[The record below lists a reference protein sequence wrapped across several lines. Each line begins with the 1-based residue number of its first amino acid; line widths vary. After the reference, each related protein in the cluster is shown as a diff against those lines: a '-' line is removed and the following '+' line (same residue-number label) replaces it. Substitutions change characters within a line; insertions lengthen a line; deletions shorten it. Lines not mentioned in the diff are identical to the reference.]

1 MRGGPFFIPDHRQTS
16 FSPSNRI
23 TSKLLLRGFW
33 GFSTTVRSGQ
43 AARRATLT
51 PSALRPYTR
60 QLLQCSM
67 TTLWPSVTISGW
79 SSSPLPLFPS
89 TDSSSV
95 STLRFKTRPVQ
106 QQTVGLARDEEA
118 NRVVSLS
125 PKCTFYAHIFGPK
138 LVACLSA
145 FGTTTPM
152 VRTETISSYIYTQIS
167 GLATVQVNKLVLV
180 N

>member
-1 MRGGPFFIPDHRQTS
+1 MQRPINLYFVIFFRHPNVMGVIGV
-16 FSPSNRI
+16 FSSH
-23 TSKLLLRGFW
+23 
-33 GFSTTVRSGQ
+33 
-43 AARRATLT
+43 
-51 PSALRPYTR
+51 
-60 QLLQCSM
+60 QCSM

-89 TDSSSV
+89 TDDSSV

-152 VRTETISSYIYTQIS
+152 VRTETISSYIYTDLWVSYCTSQQAS
-167 GLATVQVNKLVLV
+167 VSKLIGP
-180 N
+180 